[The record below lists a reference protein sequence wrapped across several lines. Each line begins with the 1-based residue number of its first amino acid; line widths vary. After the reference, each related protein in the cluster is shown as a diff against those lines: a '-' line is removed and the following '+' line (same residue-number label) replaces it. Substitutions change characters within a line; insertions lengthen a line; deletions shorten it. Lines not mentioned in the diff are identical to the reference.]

1 MLYATVRQRKIYV
14 KAPITVIRNGVNVDT
29 LILDMDDEWQE
40 MTSIVCVLTNGDTA
54 KQLMHTFGQPLL
66 VPWELL
72 VSTGTLILSVTGY
85 VGEEKIMTTAKSDTG
100 WNIVQNGPATGTDP
114 TPATPTLLQQV
125 LAAANSATSAAT
137 AANEAAS
144 AANEAKS
151 TLESAAA
158 NGDFDGATGPAG
170 TNGITPTIGDN
181 GNWYLGD
188 EDTGKPSRGEK
199 GDKGETGATGATGP
213 AGPAGADGKDGA
225 QGEKGDTGAQ
235 GPAGPQGETG
245 PAGPAG
251 PTGPKGETGATG
263 DQGPKGD
270 TGPTGPQ
277 GPQGEQGP
285 AGDTGPR
292 GPQGETGPAGAD
304 GHTPVKGTDYWTAAD
319 QAEIVQATLAALP
332 TWTGGSY

>member
-170 TNGITPTIGDN
+170 
-181 GNWYLGD
+181 
-188 EDTGKPSRGEK
+188 
-199 GDKGETGATGATGP
+199 
-213 AGPAGADGKDGA
+213 
-225 QGEKGDTGAQ
+225 
-235 GPAGPQGETG
+235 
-245 PAGPAG
+245 
-251 PTGPKGETGATG
+251 
-263 DQGPKGD
+263 
-270 TGPTGPQ
+270 
-277 GPQGEQGP
+277 
-285 AGDTGPR
+285 
-292 GPQGETGPAGAD
+292 AD

>member
-114 TPATPTLLQQV
+114 SPATPTLLQQV
-125 LAAANSATSAAT
+125 LAAANSATSAAS

-170 TNGITPTIGDN
+170 
-181 GNWYLGD
+181 
-188 EDTGKPSRGEK
+188 
-199 GDKGETGATGATGP
+199 
-213 AGPAGADGKDGA
+213 PAGADGKDGA

-235 GPAGPQGETG
+235 GSAGPQGETG

-285 AGDTGPR
+285 AGETGPR
-292 GPQGETGPAGAD
+292 GPQGEAGPAGAD

>member
-170 TNGITPTIGDN
+170 TDGITPTIGEN

-199 GDKGETGATGATGP
+199 GDKGETGATGP

-235 GPAGPQGETG
+235 GPAGPTGPQGETG
-245 PAGPAG
+245 ETGPQ
-251 PTGPKGETGATG
+251 GPKGE
-263 DQGPKGD
+263 
-270 TGPTGPQ
+270 TGPQ
-277 GPQGEQGP
+277 GPQGEQGEQGP
-285 AGDTGPR
+285 AGETGPR

>member
-144 AANEAKS
+144 AANQAKS

-213 AGPAGADGKDGA
+213 AGPAG
-225 QGEKGDTGAQ
+225 
-235 GPAGPQGETG
+235 
-245 PAGPAG
+245 PAG

-285 AGDTGPR
+285 AGETGPR
-292 GPQGETGPAGAD
+292 GPQGEAGPAGAD

>member
-199 GDKGETGATGATGP
+199 GDKGDTGATGATGP
-213 AGPAGADGKDGA
+213 AGPAG
-225 QGEKGDTGAQ
+225 
-235 GPAGPQGETG
+235 PV
-245 PAGPAG
+245 G

-263 DQGPKGD
+263 DQGPKGG

-285 AGDTGPR
+285 AGEAGPR